1 MKRRV
6 PILAATC
13 LAVVASSFAVPGSVA
28 AATNPPA
35 VNTDIQTIPGPQAPP
50 KAPAHLPAALARIL
64 AGLPKPTNAVP
75 SSTTSAAPAA
85 SMVSITPN
93 NGVAGG
99 GDFTCNQTW
108 EWIANDPAGY
118 VIGNCQNGA
127 HLHRTEYDENIGGYN
142 WDGGQIF
149 GDFGGNCGWLHS
161 DAYVTG
167 GSYSTCS
174 TPSTPIQDFIYQSPP
189 GTYYI
194 WTSSS
199 GTDGV
204 QTNNPSACPEYAN
217 FYPWTSSAFEAD
229 YTGVTAPANSDR
241 LFIRY
246 LGLYESTDGSGYYVM
261 VRDSSIASGSG
272 NWVFVPATC
281 L

>member
-1 MKRRV
+1 MA
-6 PILAATC
+6 L
-13 LAVVASSFAVPGSVA
+13 VASASVFAGSGV
-28 AATNPPA
+28 AATNPSA
-35 VNTDIQTIPGPQAPP
+35 ANGNVQAIPGPQAPP
-50 KAPAHLPAALARIL
+50 LAPATLPAALAKLL
-64 AGLPKPTNAVP
+64 ATLPKPTKVVAKP
-75 SSTTSAAPAA
+75 
-85 SMVSITPN
+85 MVSPSTGSGGSVSATPN
-93 NGVAGG
+93 DGVAGG

-108 EWIANDPAGY
+108 EWIANVPAGY
-118 VIGNCQNGA
+118 VIGNCENGA
-127 HLHRTEYDENIGGYN
+127 HLHRTEYDESVGGYN

-194 WTSSS
+194 WSDSS
-199 GTDGV
+199 GTDGLL
-204 QTNNPSACPEYAN
+204 TNNPSACPEYAN
-217 FYPWTSSAFEAD
+217 FYPWTSSNFEAD

-241 LFIRY
+241 LLIRY
-246 LGLYESTDGSGYYVM
+246 LTLYESTDGSGYYVM